1 MREQKQKHVGRRLL
15 SLLMAF
21 ALVITSL
28 AVSPVTAKAEDASVK
43 LYFELPE
50 GTSATDWCVNVWS
63 VATVTEGD
71 TTNAFRPSTW
81 GEGPTYPT
89 LLADTNLSGWGYVV
103 ITGTVTGLQFVN
115 KDASKVYECWN
126 PQIANDRHTEAY
138 FAPSDN
144 KWYTTSEKT
153 VEIKEPDKAYVTMHV
168 KSKDAWKK
176 PVIHHWSDKLE
187 ITGNDGMANFGGG
200 KDYAL
205 TAEENGFYSI
215 TARGTFGG
223 FLFADAEA
231 TTETKTP
238 DVVGEPVNLLS
249 FFTKSEPTDVY
260 YIQDETG
267 NWAWYMDAAGTQKMV
282 AQPYVTMHLKADG
295 WTKPVM
301 HHWSDD
307 LTISGSTGTELI
319 SGWDGAK
326 GDTLISD
333 GNGFYSITVRGKFGG
348 FLFAD
353 AATGDKT
360 GDIQDEDIALLSNF
374 KKTTST
380 DVYCIKDTDGKWK
393 WYMDEAGTITLESTK
408 PVSEK
413 ATDNIDGTTTFTTI
427 VEGTPEKVQ
436 LAYAAKAD
444 VEAKGDSAFTTVDMI
459 ADKAVSNAYNSDIIY
474 FGDDKLD
481 IYYYFIVNG
490 TPKAITE
497 GGVAV
502 GDKTYLEYTREAFT
516 GRLIT
521 VPGTL
526 VDNGGAKTWDPA
538 INITKYIG
546 NGLYEFTFHNVAPA
560 NYEYKIATGGWS
572 ENYGKGGVKDGA
584 NIAVTVPKQQDVTV
598 WYSDFSHYSKCS
610 LNYTFGASLELTGTG
625 IPEGTKFSD
634 SRLTGVYSAVV
645 RNMATGTYSDT
656 KIKLADGTE
665 IAFPEY
671 TVATQKDVTFYYDPE
686 SGVYYSDASDA
697 TVDGTKVRFD
707 SKDETMKAPFGAVAT
722 GTDVTYTIETGTD
735 VTDVRLIVKGAAKK
749 NIKMTK
755 KDGAGEGKQ
764 LWTVT
769 TSFDKLGEYKY
780 FFAVY
785 NGTAAVMY
793 GDDDGYYG
801 EGKAT
806 DLLNL
811 LPYDQIVYQSGYK
824 TPDWMKN
831 AVVYQIF
838 PDRFC
843 DGDTSNDTIT
853 TDARGNVK
861 YEYMK
866 DWYILPENP
875 EQETADRIGTYPTY
889 AYKGDGNWSNEI
901 YGGDL
906 KGITERIDYLKALG
920 VTVIYMN
927 PVFESISSHR
937 YDTSDY
943 KNIDPILGTLG
954 DFEELVKVADE
965 NGMKII
971 LDGVFN
977 HVSDDSVY
985 FDRYYEYL
993 EAGTDTIGAYPYWAY
1008 VYDYMADN
1016 KVEKSVAESAA
1027 KEYFAKNYGI
1037 KNFEYTEWFDVFDT
1051 TLKDDAGKDVC
1062 DTYGLRAGKPVYGYD
1077 GWWGYDSMPIIKATN
1092 GSEYQTGTWADRVI
1106 GKNETS
1112 TTSDDSVTQYWLSKG
1127 MDGWRLDV
1135 ANEVS
1140 DETWQHFRKSVKA
1153 LNSDNVIIGEIWTD
1167 AVQYLM
1173 GDMYDSV
1180 MNYMF
1185 RGAVID
1191 FVKNGDSITAI
1202 NTLERLKERY
1212 PKEAFYAMMNLV
1224 DSHDTTRILSYLDGI
1239 DDDRNQKDVASAF
1252 PTYENTSDK
1261 AKQMQYL
1268 VALMQFTYAGAPTIY
1283 YGDELGMVGAD
1294 DPDDRRAMIWGKGN
1308 KELVEWYAK
1317 LAAIRSQYPALRTGD
1332 VEPVSAVD
1340 DNATGD
1346 DIGQPSKKLLSYVRS
1361 DDSGKLLV
1369 MMNNSGEAVTSTVSM
1384 NDTGITADEVTDV
1397 ISGTKYTVTD
1407 DGSATI
1413 TVPAYRGVILVAS
1426 DNVKAAEVNTE
1437 ALKPGYDPAYIVPT
1451 RTSES
1456 GGSTGGGSYNPTQP
1470 TEPTK
1475 PTEPTTPTEPTEPS
1489 KPDNTTVTQNPDGTT
1504 TETKTETVKN
1514 DAGKEVSVTVTTDK
1528 DTSGNVTGSK
1538 EVSVIADADKNTSVT
1553 VTVQKD
1559 AAGSITSAK
1568 AVVTA
1573 KGTGSEKSITGKISG
1588 DVVSQ
1593 ISEAA
1598 GAKDVSI
1605 SVKVSNGKKSY
1616 TVKADADELT
1626 AGAKLKVVA
1635 IDKKTKKYVLV
1646 NAKTYTVNKA
1656 GDVKVALASG
1666 STYELVTPKEA
1677 AKIEKTI
1684 LNTVKT
1690 AKSSASVKKGKTT
1703 TVKLSSK
1710 LDMNNVS
1717 KIEYVS
1723 SKNAIATVSKTGK
1736 VKAKKKGTV
1745 TVKVKV
1751 TLKNGKTKTVT
1762 TKIKVK

>member
-1 MREQKQKHVGRRLL
+1 MREREQKHVGRRLL
-15 SLLMAF
+15 SLLMAI

-28 AVSPVTAKAEDASVK
+28 AVSPKTAKAADGVVNITLHYYNEYSWTTPA
-43 LYFELPE
+43 LQYWG
-50 GTSATDWCVNVWS
+50 GTETIVTGAANTDQLIPGWS
-63 VATVTEGD
+63 GAAGQLLTQEGD
-71 TTNAFRPSTW
+71 TDFWSV
-81 GEGPTYPT
+81 T
-89 LLADTNLSGWGYVV
+89 L
-103 ITGTVTGLQFVN
+103 TGDFTGLQFLDFNDSN
-115 KDASKVYECWN
+115 KNSAGIGHVLAMNYCTDETPTDLYCKGSEPDEWYL
-126 PQIANDRHTEAY
+126 DRT
-138 FAPSDN
+138 F
-144 KWYTTSEKT
+144 TTSINTLIPAEEEEKVDPATWTGDFTGLKFTDPAAGITNWTPADANGDLNYVGDGVYARTFHFEEITEDATIQYKVAFKHGWSNGEFGDGGSNVSLVVPAGAIAITIVCDTQNKKLYSGICQKPGDEEKT
-153 VEIKEPDKAYVTMHV
+153 VSLIGT
-168 KSKDAWKK
+168 
-176 PVIHHWSDKLE
+176 I
-187 ITGNDGMANFGGG
+187 
-200 KDYAL
+200 
-205 TAEENGFYSI
+205 
-215 TARGTFGG
+215 RGLG
-223 FLFADAEA
+223 AD
-231 TTETKTP
+231 
-238 DVVGEPVNLLS
+238 D
-249 FFTKSEPTDVY
+249 
-260 YIQDETG
+260 
-267 NWAWYMDAAGTQKMV
+267 W
-282 AQPYVTMHLKADG
+282 KADY
-295 WTKPVM
+295 
-301 HHWSDD
+301 
-307 LTISGSTGTELI
+307 TGTEFDFTQFTENTYVYQMNVKQGSWKYKI
-319 SGWDGAK
+319 IRNPGNEWYG
-326 GDTLISD
+326 GSD
-333 GNGFYSITVRGKFGG
+333 KALDIT
-348 FLFAD
+348 
-353 AATGDKT
+353 AA
-360 GDIQDEDIALLSNF
+360 
-374 KKTTST
+374 
-380 DVYCIKDTDGKWK
+380 DGKLVTFVYDAENK
-393 WYMDEAGTITLESTK
+393 ALYDSVNDLDKVNELLA
-408 PVSEK
+408 EK
-413 ATDNIDGTTTFTTI
+413 VKEEPIVDGVKDNANGTTTFTVAAESGHKVELVYGSRKDIENNTASAIKTI
-427 VEGTPEKVQ
+427 VLSPVSK
-436 LAYAAKAD
+436 
-444 VEAKGDSAFTTVDMI
+444 DSNGYTTGEL
-459 ADKAVSNAYNSDIIY
+459 
-474 FGDDKLD
+474 FLGDDALD
-481 IYYYFIVNG
+481 ILYYYAVDD
-490 TPKAITE
+490 TPKEITE
-497 GGVAV
+497 GGVTV
-502 GDKTYLEYTREAFT
+502 GEKKYLEYTREDFT

-526 VDNGGAKTWDPA
+526 VDNGGAKTWDPS
-538 INITKYIG
+538 INITNYIG

-560 NYEYKIATGGWS
+560 NYEYKIATGSWS

-584 NIAVTVPKQQDVTV
+584 NIAVTVPKEQDVTV

-625 IPEGTKFSD
+625 IPENTKFSD

-645 RNMATGTYSDT
+645 PNMATGTYSDT
-656 KIKLADGTE
+656 KIKLADGTT
-665 IAFPEY
+665 IAFPKYE
-671 TVATQKDVTFYYDPE
+671 VATQKDVTFYYDPE

-697 TVDGTKVRFD
+697 TVDVSKVRFD
-707 SKDETMKAPFGAVAT
+707 SKDETMKAPFGAAAT
-722 GTDVTYTIETGTD
+722 GENVTYTIETGAE

-749 NIKMTK
+749 NIEMTK

-764 LWTVT
+764 LWTAT

-801 EGKAT
+801 EGKAAN
-806 DLLNL
+806 LLDL

-875 EQETADRIGTYPTY
+875 EQETEDRIDTYPTY

-954 DFEELVKVADE
+954 DFEELVKAADE

-1008 VYDYMADN
+1008 VYDYVADH
-1016 KVEKSVAESAA
+1016 KVEKSVAENAA
-1027 KEYFAKNYGI
+1027 KEYFTKNYGI
-1037 KNFEYTEWFDVFDT
+1037 TNFEYTEWFDVFDT
-1051 TLKDDAGKDVC
+1051 TLKDDAGKEVC

-1456 GGSTGGGSYNPTQP
+1456 GGSFGGGSTIPV
-1470 TEPTK
+1470 
-1475 PTEPTTPTEPTEPS
+1475 EPS
-1489 KPDNTTVTQNPDGTT
+1489 KPDDTTVTQNPDGTT

-1598 GAKDVSI
+1598 GAKDVSV
-1605 SVKVSNGKKSY
+1605 SVTVSNGKKSY